1 MQKLK
6 MKKERKESKK
16 VRKKKKDRPSVKSVL
31 GETETPSSMPISSV
45 SSMVPQ
51 TVDTS
56 KPAKTPKNKAN
67 KKSPSETKKKRT
79 TNKNVTSAKK
89 TKNSNLIGQLPTQP
103 VPMDSDDE
111 DNAKPMTY
119 DEKRQLSLDINK
131 LPGKC
136 ENGFICCNL
145 KVFLKESEREGEL
158 ILFECI
164 FLNEFL

>member
-16 VRKKKKDRPSVKSVL
+16 VKKKKKEKSVVKPVL
-31 GETETPSSMPISSV
+31 GETETPSTMPVTSV
-45 SSMVPQ
+45 SSVVPQ
-51 TVDTS
+51 PVDTS

-67 KKSPSETKKKRT
+67 KKSPSETRRKRT
-79 TNKNVTSAKK
+79 TNKSVSSAKK

-131 LPGKC
+131 LPGK
-136 ENGFICCNL
+136 FYSL
-145 KVFLKESEREGEL
+145 RFPQL
-158 ILFECI
+158 
-164 FLNEFL
+164 

>member
-1 MQKLK
+1 MYLNINVSIYLQIKNLQEQLAKLTEEHMQKLK

-16 VRKKKKDRPSVKSVL
+16 VRKKRKDKASVKPAL
-31 GETETPSSMPISSV
+31 GDTETPSSLSIPSV

-51 TVDTS
+51 SVDTS

-79 TNKNVTSAKK
+79 TNKNVSSAKK

-131 LPGKC
+131 LPGK
-136 ENGFICCNL
+136 F
-145 KVFLKESEREGEL
+145 
-158 ILFECI
+158 
-164 FLNEFL
+164 

>member
-56 KPAKTPKNKAN
+56 KPTKTPKNKAN

-158 ILFECI
+158 ILLQVYI
-164 FLNEFL
+164 FK